1 MKEELLKFR
10 DLLHIASWIMDSL
23 RDLGFVLLK
32 GIAWTVD
39 SISGMTKEVYKLIDF
54 YNYKPIKEMIDTY
67 QPIILAIGAI
77 AAAYF
82 GYRIMSI
89 KKTDKMFCRVLFLL

>member
-39 SISGMTKEVYKLIDF
+39 SVSGMTKEVYK
-54 YNYKPIKEMIDTY
+54 
-67 QPIILAIGAI
+67 
-77 AAAYF
+77 
-82 GYRIMSI
+82 
-89 KKTDKMFCRVLFLL
+89 

>member
-54 YNYKPIKEMIDTY
+54 ITINR
-67 QPIILAIGAI
+67 L
-77 AAAYF
+77 
-82 GYRIMSI
+82 
-89 KKTDKMFCRVLFLL
+89 KK

>member
-1 MKEELLKFR
+1 
-10 DLLHIASWIMDSL
+10 
-23 RDLGFVLLK
+23 
-32 GIAWTVD
+32 
-39 SISGMTKEVYKLIDF
+39 SGMTKEVYKLIDF

-77 AAAYF
+77 AVTYF

-89 KKTDKMFCRVLFLL
+89 KKTDKNVFVESVILAMTIVVLLPWGLQQGAGLVGAG